1 MKSSLKR
8 VITALLAAV
17 MLAVIPCV
25 PAFGA
30 QEYYVNDGEN
40 TLALADA
47 YAIGADGST
56 AKLPERG
63 VYAATAS
70 GTQLLGGSEYDDE
83 QPNIPNGI
91 VRVGLAFGSTALD
104 AVHLQIKTGS
114 GFAFGYYDS
123 DRVFQS
129 VGSTAESAVTVIAD
143 TNVTV
148 GDSAF
153 GAYHVQ
159 LGDTYASFDAAQ
171 AAANSCGGYP
181 VYYNGSYRVR
191 IGSYRSA
198 DDAPAGQGTVISGG
212 ARSVLVVKAGTEQI
226 LFGFDCGS
234 TRSLS
239 LAPQNGSGA
248 AITQVAECKERN
260 GSRSCTYYGDF
271 QFTRLSTQE
280 PQKLTLVNFVGLEP
294 YVKGV
299 TPYEMSSGWPLE
311 ALKAQ
316 AVAARTYILQRV
328 RGGAANHPEAGV
340 CDQYT
345 CCCARKDDAALR
357 EQWGADYAHNMARIR
372 QAVTDTDGQYLTYGG
387 PLIRAVFHASSAG
400 ATESSAALWSGDAPY
415 LVSVS
420 SPETAQDVPNYVS
433 TAEIAADAVRAAVL
447 DSYPDC
453 VLSDDPGTWFGTP
466 ELDDSGRVAHIPVG
480 SETLTGAQV
489 RALFS
494 LRSAAFSVAY
504 SGGTFTFTVTG
515 SGHGVGMSQYGAN
528 VMAIRGSGYADIRA
542 EG

>member
-8 VITALLAAV
+8 GITALLAAV
-17 MLAVIPCV
+17 LLATAPCV

-30 QEYYVNDGEN
+30 QTYYVNDGDN

-70 GTQLLGGSEYDDE
+70 GTQLLGGSEYENE

-123 DRVFQS
+123 DRVFRS
-129 VGSTAESAVTVIAD
+129 VGSTAESAVTVVAD
-143 TNVTV
+143 TNVTA
-148 GDSAF
+148 GDSTF

-159 LGDTYASFDAAQ
+159 LGTAYASFDAAE
-171 AAANSCGGYP
+171 AAARDRGGYP
-181 VYYNGSYRVR
+181 VFYNGTYYVRV
-191 IGSYRSA
+191 GSYTTMEAASNSA
-198 DDAPAGQGTVISGG
+198 ATAYGSVVSGG

-234 TRSLS
+234 TYSLS
-239 LAPQNGSGA
+239 LAPQSGSGA
-248 AITQVAECKERN
+248 AITQVAECKDRS
-260 GSRSCTYYGDF
+260 GTRSCTYYGDF
-271 QFTRLSTQE
+271 QFTRLSMQD

-316 AVAARTYILQRV
+316 AVCARTYVASHMNGSPANGFDVTGTTTSQVYYGTLDASANSDRAVDETAGKFV
-328 RGGAANHPEAGV
+328 RYEGKLCETFYFAADGGATEDSENVWVTAVPYLRGV
-340 CDQYT
+340 VDPYETASTDPGFYCKSWSTSVSRAAVGDISITYT
-345 CCCARKDDAALR
+345 PIGNAMTVTVGDKTYSKDGVRTFLTSVCGLRYNSRHFTVEYDAASDAYSVVGGGYGHNCGMS
-357 EQWGADYAHNMARIR
+357 QWGAKAMA
-372 QAVTDTDGQYLTYGG
+372 QEHGKTY
-387 PLIRAVFHASSAG
+387 
-400 ATESSAALWSGDAPY
+400 E
-415 LVSVS
+415 
-420 SPETAQDVPNYVS
+420 
-433 TAEIAADAVRAAVL
+433 EII
-447 DSYPDC
+447 SFYY
-453 VLSDDPGTWFGTP
+453 
-466 ELDDSGRVAHIPVG
+466 
-480 SETLTGAQV
+480 TGAY
-489 RALFS
+489 
-494 LRSAAFSVAY
+494 VA
-504 SGGTFTFTVTG
+504 
-515 SGHGVGMSQYGAN
+515 
-528 VMAIRGSGYADIRA
+528 
-542 EG
+542 

>member
-1 MKSSLKR
+1 MRSSLKR

-17 MLAVIPCV
+17 LLATAPCV

-30 QEYYVNDGEN
+30 QTYYVNDGDN

-70 GTQLLGGSEYDDE
+70 GTQLLGGSEYENE

-104 AVHLQIKTGS
+104 AVHLQIQTGS

-123 DRVFQS
+123 DRVFRS
-129 VGSTAESAVTVIAD
+129 VGSTAESAVTVVAD

-159 LGDTYASFDAAQ
+159 LGDTYPSFDAAQ

-191 IGSYRSA
+191 IGSYQSA
-198 DDAPAGQGTVISGG
+198 DGAPASQGTVVSGG
-212 ARSVLVVKAGTEQI
+212 ARSVLVVKAGTDQI

-234 TRSLS
+234 TYSLS
-239 LAPQNGSGA
+239 LAPQSGSGA
-248 AITQVAECKERN
+248 AITQVAECKDRS
-260 GSRSCTYYGDF
+260 GTRSCTYYGDF
-271 QFTRLSTQE
+271 QFTRLNTQE

-299 TPYEMSSGWPLE
+299 TPYEMSSNWPHE

-316 AVAARTYILQRV
+316 A
-328 RGGAANHPEAGV
+328 E
-340 CDQYT
+340 D
-345 CCCARKDDAALR
+345 
-357 EQWGADYAHNMARIR
+357 
-372 QAVTDTDGQYLTYGG
+372 
-387 PLIRAVFHASSAG
+387 
-400 ATESSAALWSGDAPY
+400 
-415 LVSVS
+415 
-420 SPETAQDVPNYVS
+420 
-433 TAEIAADAVRAAVL
+433 
-447 DSYPDC
+447 
-453 VLSDDPGTWFGTP
+453 
-466 ELDDSGRVAHIPVG
+466 
-480 SETLTGAQV
+480 
-489 RALFS
+489 
-494 LRSAAFSVAY
+494 
-504 SGGTFTFTVTG
+504 
-515 SGHGVGMSQYGAN
+515 
-528 VMAIRGSGYADIRA
+528 
-542 EG
+542 

>member
-17 MLAVIPCV
+17 MLAAIPCV

-171 AAANSCGGYP
+171 VAANSCGGYP

-198 DDAPAGQGTVISGG
+198 DDAPAGQGTVVSGG
-212 ARSVLVVKAGTEQI
+212 ARCVLVVKAGTEQI

-316 AVAARTYILQRV
+316 AVCARTYVASHMNGSPAYGFDVTGTTTSQVYYGTLDASANSDRAVDETAGKFV
-328 RGGAANHPEAGV
+328 RYEGKLCETFYFAADGGATEDSENVWVTKVPYLRGV
-340 CDQYT
+340 VDPYEKDIEFYCKSWGTTISRAAVGDVSITYT
-345 CCCARKDDAALR
+345 PIGNAMTVTVGGKTYSKDAVRTFLTSVCGLRYNSRHFTVEYDAASDTYSVVGGGYGHNCGMS
-357 EQWGADYAHNMARIR
+357 QWGAKAMA
-372 QAVTDTDGQYLTYGG
+372 QEHGKTY
-387 PLIRAVFHASSAG
+387 
-400 ATESSAALWSGDAPY
+400 E
-415 LVSVS
+415 
-420 SPETAQDVPNYVS
+420 
-433 TAEIAADAVRAAVL
+433 EII
-447 DSYPDC
+447 SFYY
-453 VLSDDPGTWFGTP
+453 
-466 ELDDSGRVAHIPVG
+466 
-480 SETLTGAQV
+480 TGAY
-489 RALFS
+489 
-494 LRSAAFSVAY
+494 VA
-504 SGGTFTFTVTG
+504 
-515 SGHGVGMSQYGAN
+515 
-528 VMAIRGSGYADIRA
+528 
-542 EG
+542 

>member
-8 VITALLAAV
+8 GITALLAAV
-17 MLAVIPCV
+17 LLATAPCV

-30 QEYYVNDGEN
+30 QTYYVNDGDN

-70 GTQLLGGSEYDDE
+70 GTQLLGGSEYENE

-123 DRVFQS
+123 DRVFRS
-129 VGSTAESAVTVIAD
+129 VGSTAESAVTVVAD
-143 TNVTV
+143 TNVTA
-148 GDSAF
+148 GDSTF

-159 LGDTYASFDAAQ
+159 LGTAYASFDAAE
-171 AAANSCGGYP
+171 AAARDRGGYP
-181 VYYNGSYRVR
+181 VFYNGTYYVRV
-191 IGSYRSA
+191 GSYTTMEAASNSA
-198 DDAPAGQGTVISGG
+198 ATAYGSVVSGG

-234 TRSLS
+234 TYSLS
-239 LAPQNGSGA
+239 LAPQSGSGA
-248 AITQVAECKERN
+248 AITQVAECKDRS
-260 GSRSCTYYGDF
+260 GTRSCTYYGDF
-271 QFTRLSTQE
+271 QFTRLSMQD

-316 AVAARTYILQRV
+316 AVCARTYVASHMNGSPANGFDVTGTTTSQVYYGTLDASANSDRAVDETAGKFV
-328 RGGAANHPEAGV
+328 RYEGKLCETFYFAADGGATEDSENVWVTAVPYLRGV
-340 CDQYT
+340 VDPYETASTDPGFYCKSWSTSVSRAAVGDISITYT
-345 CCCARKDDAALR
+345 PIGNAMTVTVGDKTYSKDGVRTFLTSVCGLRYNSRHFTVEYDAASDAYSVVGGGYGHNCGMS
-357 EQWGADYAHNMARIR
+357 QWGAKAMA
-372 QAVTDTDGQYLTYGG
+372 QEHGKTYEE
-387 PLIRAVFHASSAG
+387 IISFYYTG
-400 ATESSAALWSGDAPY
+400 A
-415 LVSVS
+415 
-420 SPETAQDVPNYVS
+420 YVS
-433 TAEIAADAVRAAVL
+433 
-447 DSYPDC
+447 
-453 VLSDDPGTWFGTP
+453 
-466 ELDDSGRVAHIPVG
+466 
-480 SETLTGAQV
+480 
-489 RALFS
+489 
-494 LRSAAFSVAY
+494 
-504 SGGTFTFTVTG
+504 
-515 SGHGVGMSQYGAN
+515 
-528 VMAIRGSGYADIRA
+528 
-542 EG
+542 

>member
-8 VITALLAAV
+8 VITALLATV
-17 MLAVIPCV
+17 MLAAIPCV

-129 VGSTAESAVTVIAD
+129 VGSTGESAVTVIAD
-143 TNVTV
+143 TNVAV
-148 GDSAF
+148 GDSTF

-159 LGDTYASFDAAQ
+159 LSTAYASFDAAQ
-171 AAANSCGGYP
+171 AAADDRGGYP
-181 VYYNGSYRVR
+181 VFYNGTYYVRV
-191 IGSYRSA
+191 GSYTTMDAASRFGGDGLWFRCLRRRTQCAGREGQHGADPLRLRLRLDARSRLHRRAAAVLPLRRLPSARSA
-198 DDAPAGQGTVISGG
+198 
-212 ARSVLVVKAGTEQI
+212 
-226 LFGFDCGS
+226 
-234 TRSLS
+234 
-239 LAPQNGSGA
+239 A
-248 AITQVAECKERN
+248 AA
-260 GSRSCTYYGDF
+260 RSCTYYGDF

-316 AVAARTYILQRV
+316 AVCARTYVASHMNGSPAYGFDVTGTTTSQVYYGTLDASANSDRAV
-328 RGGAANHPEAGV
+328 DETAGKFVRYEGKLCETFYFRGGRRRDRGLRKRLG
-340 CDQYT
+340 DQGAVP
-345 CCCARKDDAALR
+345 ARR
-357 EQWGADYAHNMARIR
+357 CR
-372 QAVTDTDGQYLTYGG
+372 
-387 PLIRAVFHASSAG
+387 
-400 ATESSAALWSGDAPY
+400 
-415 LVSVS
+415 
-420 SPETAQDVPNYVS
+420 
-433 TAEIAADAVRAAVL
+433 
-447 DSYPDC
+447 
-453 VLSDDPGTWFGTP
+453 
-466 ELDDSGRVAHIPVG
+466 
-480 SETLTGAQV
+480 
-489 RALFS
+489 S
-494 LRSAAFSVAY
+494 L
-504 SGGTFTFTVTG
+504 
-515 SGHGVGMSQYGAN
+515 
-528 VMAIRGSGYADIRA
+528 
-542 EG
+542 

>member
-1 MKSSLKR
+1 MRSSLKR

-17 MLAVIPCV
+17 LLATAPCV

-30 QEYYVNDGEN
+30 QTYYVNDGDN

-70 GTQLLGGSEYDDE
+70 GTQLLGGSEYENE

-123 DRVFQS
+123 DRVFRS
-129 VGSTAESAVTVIAD
+129 VGSTAESAVTVVAD
-143 TNVTV
+143 TNVTA
-148 GDSAF
+148 GDSTF

-159 LGDTYASFDAAQ
+159 LGTAYASFDAAE
-171 AAANSCGGYP
+171 AAARDRGGYP
-181 VYYNGSYRVR
+181 VFYNGTYYVRV
-191 IGSYRSA
+191 GSYTTMEAASNSA
-198 DDAPAGQGTVISGG
+198 ATAYGSVVSGG

-234 TRSLS
+234 TYSLS
-239 LAPQNGSGA
+239 LAPQSGSGA
-248 AITQVAECKERN
+248 AITQVAECKDRS
-260 GSRSCTYYGDF
+260 GTRSCTYYGDF
-271 QFTRLSTQE
+271 QFSRLSTQD

-316 AVAARTYILQRV
+316 AVCARTYVASHMNGSPANGFDVTGTTTSQVYYGTLDASANSDRAVDETAGKFV
-328 RGGAANHPEAGV
+328 RYEGKLCETFYFAADGGATEDSENVWVTKVPYLRGV
-340 CDQYT
+340 VDPYEKDIEFYCKSWSTSISRAAVGDVSITYT
-345 CCCARKDDAALR
+345 PIGNAMTVTVGDKTYSKDGVRTFLTSVCGLRYNSRHFTVEYDAAADAYSVVGGGYGHNCGMS
-357 EQWGADYAHNMARIR
+357 QWGAKAMAE
-372 QAVTDTDGQYLTYGG
+372 VHGKTY
-387 PLIRAVFHASSAG
+387 
-400 ATESSAALWSGDAPY
+400 E
-415 LVSVS
+415 
-420 SPETAQDVPNYVS
+420 
-433 TAEIAADAVRAAVL
+433 EII
-447 DSYPDC
+447 SFYY
-453 VLSDDPGTWFGTP
+453 
-466 ELDDSGRVAHIPVG
+466 
-480 SETLTGAQV
+480 TGAY
-489 RALFS
+489 
-494 LRSAAFSVAY
+494 VA
-504 SGGTFTFTVTG
+504 
-515 SGHGVGMSQYGAN
+515 
-528 VMAIRGSGYADIRA
+528 
-542 EG
+542 

>member
-1 MKSSLKR
+1 MSSNLKR

-17 MLAVIPCV
+17 LLATAPCV

-30 QEYYVNDGEN
+30 QTYYVNDGDN

-70 GTQLLGGSEYDDE
+70 GTQLLGGSEYENE

-123 DRVFQS
+123 DRVFRS
-129 VGSTAESAVTVIAD
+129 VGSTAESAVTVVAD
-143 TNVTV
+143 TNVTA
-148 GDSAF
+148 GDSTF

-159 LGDTYASFDAAQ
+159 LGTAYASFDAAE
-171 AAANSCGGYP
+171 AAARDRGGYP
-181 VYYNGSYRVR
+181 VFYNGTYYVRV
-191 IGSYRSA
+191 GSYTTMEAASNSA
-198 DDAPAGQGTVISGG
+198 ATAYGSVVSGG

-234 TRSLS
+234 TYSLS
-239 LAPQNGSGA
+239 LAPQSGSGA
-248 AITQVAECKERN
+248 AITQVAECKDRS
-260 GSRSCTYYGDF
+260 GTRSCTYYGDF
-271 QFTRLSTQE
+271 QFTRLSTQD

-316 AVAARTYILQRV
+316 AVCARTYVASHMNGSPANGFDVTGTTTSQVYYGTLDASANSDRAVDETAGKFV
-328 RGGAANHPEAGV
+328 RYEGKLCETFYFAADGGATEDSENVWVTAVPYLRGV
-340 CDQYT
+340 VDPYEKDIEFYCKSWSTSISRAAVGDVSITYT
-345 CCCARKDDAALR
+345 PIGNAMTVTVGDKTYSKDGVRTFLTSVCGLRYNSRHFTVEYDAASDAYSVVGGGYGHNCGMS
-357 EQWGADYAHNMARIR
+357 QWGAKAMAE
-372 QAVTDTDGQYLTYGG
+372 VHGKTY
-387 PLIRAVFHASSAG
+387 
-400 ATESSAALWSGDAPY
+400 E
-415 LVSVS
+415 
-420 SPETAQDVPNYVS
+420 
-433 TAEIAADAVRAAVL
+433 EII
-447 DSYPDC
+447 SFYY
-453 VLSDDPGTWFGTP
+453 
-466 ELDDSGRVAHIPVG
+466 
-480 SETLTGAQV
+480 TGAY
-489 RALFS
+489 
-494 LRSAAFSVAY
+494 VA
-504 SGGTFTFTVTG
+504 
-515 SGHGVGMSQYGAN
+515 
-528 VMAIRGSGYADIRA
+528 
-542 EG
+542 

>member
-17 MLAVIPCV
+17 LLATAPCV

-30 QEYYVNDGEN
+30 QTYYVNDGDN

-70 GTQLLGGSEYDDE
+70 GTQLLGGSEYENE

-123 DRVFQS
+123 DRVFRS
-129 VGSTAESAVTVIAD
+129 VGSTAESAVTVVAD
-143 TNVTV
+143 TNVTA
-148 GDSAF
+148 GDSSF

-159 LGDTYASFDAAQ
+159 LGTAYASFDAAE
-171 AAANSCGGYP
+171 AAARDRGGYP
-181 VYYNGSYRVR
+181 VFYNGTYYVRV
-191 IGSYRSA
+191 GSYTTMEAASNSA
-198 DDAPAGQGTVISGG
+198 ATAYGSVVSGG
-212 ARSVLVVKAGTEQI
+212 ARSVLVVKAGTDQI

-234 TRSLS
+234 TYSLS
-239 LAPQNGSGA
+239 LAPQSGSGA
-248 AITQVAECKERN
+248 AITQVAECKDRS
-260 GSRSCTYYGDF
+260 GTRSCTYYGDF
-271 QFTRLSTQE
+271 QFTRLSTQD

-316 AVAARTYILQRV
+316 AVCARTYVASHMNGSPANGFDVTGTTTSQVYYGTLDASANSDRAVDETAGKFV
-328 RGGAANHPEAGV
+328 RYEGKLCETFYFAADGGATEDSENVWVTAVPYLRGV
-340 CDQYT
+340 VDPYEKDIEFYCKSWSTSISRAAVGDVSITYT
-345 CCCARKDDAALR
+345 PIGNAMTVTVGDKTYSKDGVRTFLTSVCGLRYNSRHFTVEYDAASDAYSVVGGGYGHNCGMS
-357 EQWGADYAHNMARIR
+357 QWGAKAMA
-372 QAVTDTDGQYLTYGG
+372 QEHGKTY
-387 PLIRAVFHASSAG
+387 
-400 ATESSAALWSGDAPY
+400 E
-415 LVSVS
+415 
-420 SPETAQDVPNYVS
+420 
-433 TAEIAADAVRAAVL
+433 EII
-447 DSYPDC
+447 SFYY
-453 VLSDDPGTWFGTP
+453 
-466 ELDDSGRVAHIPVG
+466 
-480 SETLTGAQV
+480 TGAY
-489 RALFS
+489 
-494 LRSAAFSVAY
+494 VA
-504 SGGTFTFTVTG
+504 
-515 SGHGVGMSQYGAN
+515 
-528 VMAIRGSGYADIRA
+528 
-542 EG
+542 